1 MFLEAL
7 LLPPADLEH
16 ELADVA
22 EELLGNALA
31 RTVDGNFDAGGGVE
45 HRSRKH
51 RDGDGLAETP
61 RRADEYFLGEVVP
74 AVAHEDG
81 LVVAREAA
89 GGLQLPEDARA
100 GFLGVYIRLV

>member
-31 RTVDGNFDAGGGVE
+31 GTVDGNFDAGGGVE

-51 RDGDGLAETP
+51 GDGDGLAETP

-81 LVVAREAA
+81 LMVAREAA